1 MTRTAEDS
9 MPDAEMQT
17 DRPLASSPS
26 SRLILVGLALA
37 GGLLLGACGDGN
49 QAGSSDTAGRAA
61 AGAQPT
67 GTLALGDRTFAFR
80 VAACDLGEVQDP
92 EGTTLRGHGALED
105 GTRFTVQ
112 VDRGATGLGEIHS
125 VSVHYGNVMSGS
137 GFMAEAMRIQ
147 SELGWHGTADGASG
161 DWDEPL
167 VQIEGRTVRAEGPFE
182 VDDAGA
188 ESVVEGRLEA
198 TCPPS

>member
-17 DRPLASSPS
+17 DRRLASSPS
-26 SRLILVGLALA
+26 SRLMLVGLALA

-49 QAGSSDTAGRAA
+49 QAGSADTAGRAA

-80 VAACDLGEVQDP
+80 VAACDLDEVQDP